1 MGTGAGIAIA
11 DLVSLEY
18 NEYEKG
24 MLFSSGIFW

>member
-11 DLVSLEY
+11 YLVSLEY

-24 MLFSSGIFW
+24 MLFSSEIFS